1 MTTDDSHIGSH
12 SQHRLSD
19 QVSANT
25 GHDNRSATGA
35 RRRKPSEPIQ
45 IIALQTR
52 TVRSLALDTN
62 SRPSGLKVTSFTAPL
77 WPLNRRRSR
86 PLLISKS
93 RTAASKLPPTAIVN
107 GVLRSSGIG
116 FQVRVFSALN
126 VGLTC
131 RLGSLSPIN
140 FFGKR
145 WSDGSV
151 QVLNWIALNS

>member
-1 MTTDDSHIGSH
+1 MSAFDPKWTWHVYRHAMTEFLFDLNQI
-12 SQHRLSD
+12 QNFRLQLSSM
-19 QVSANT
+19 VFYEA
-25 GHDNRSATGA
+25 
-35 RRRKPSEPIQ
+35 
-45 IIALQTR
+45 
-52 TVRSLALDTN
+52 
-62 SRPSGLKVTSFTAPL
+62 
-77 WPLNRRRSR
+77 
-86 PLLISKS
+86 
-93 RTAASKLPPTAIVN
+93 
-107 GVLRSSGIG
+107 GVIG